1 VSVDEKLELTKDSTV
16 HEGKPP
22 TTGQCAVS
30 DSALSWTL
38 TEGVIELALHRAP
51 CNELGSESLEEL
63 EKFATAL
70 QLMQSD
76 AHALIIHSGL
86 KTGFCAGA
94 DLRELYL
101 RSQAMEKI
109 AAAKGVRDFLER
121 IHRVLNLIDAA
132 PLTTIAAVHGVTF
145 GGGFELALTCDL
157 IIADKMARFCFPEL
171 RLGLIPGFGGIP
183 RLKRDLGNAVVRDL
197 LLTGR
202 SINATK
208 AQQIGLVSQ
217 VVGEGEALRAA
228 RGTAAQLRKFD
239 RATAAAAKKFI
250 KPIPHEELR
259 QEIDMFCE
267 LFARPAVEAGLRKFV
282 ESTDA
287 QPYLP

>member
-1 VSVDEKLELTKDSTV
+1 V
-16 HEGKPP
+16 HEGKAI
-22 TTGQCAVS
+22 TVAGCAVGE
-30 DSALSWTL
+30 SALSWSL
-38 TEGVIELALHRAP
+38 KDGVIELALHRGP
-51 CNELGSESLEEL
+51 CNELGSASLEEL

-70 QLMQSD
+70 QLMQAE
-76 AHALIIHSGL
+76 AHALIIYSEL

-94 DLRELYL
+94 DLREMYQ
-101 RSQAMEKI
+101 RSQSMEK
-109 AAAKGVRDFLER
+109 AAVVKGVRDFLER

-145 GGGFELALTCDL
+145 GGGFELALACDL

-183 RLKRDLGNAVVRDL
+183 RLKRDLGNAIVRDL

-208 AQQIGLVSQ
+208 AQQVGLVSQ

-239 RATAAAAKKFI
+239 RSTAAAAKKFI

-259 QEIDMFCE
+259 LEIDLFCE

>member
-1 VSVDEKLELTKDSTV
+1 MEQYQ
-16 HEGKPP
+16 
-22 TTGQCAVS
+22 GQV
-30 DSALSWTL
+30 LSWVL
-38 TEGVIELALHRAP
+38 NNGIIELSLHRAP
-51 CNELGSESLEEL
+51 CNELGSLSLEEL
-63 EKFATAL
+63 EAFAAAL
-70 QLMQSD
+70 EGMQRH
-76 AHALIIHSGL
+76 AHALIIYSGL
-86 KTGFCAGA
+86 ECGFCAGA
-94 DLRELYL
+94 DLRELYQ
-101 RSQAMEKI
+101 RSQAMDK
-109 AAAKGVRDFLER
+109 AAALKGVRDFLER

-145 GGGFELALTCDL
+145 GGGFELALACDL

-202 SINATK
+202 SFNATK

-217 VVGEGEALRAA
+217 VVSEGEALRAA
-228 RGTAAQLRKFD
+228 RATAAQMGKFD
-239 RATAAAAKKFI
+239 HETAIVAKRFI

-259 QEIDMFCE
+259 LEIDIFCE
-267 LFARPAVEAGLRKFV
+267 LFERPTVQAGLRKFV

>member
-1 VSVDEKLELTKDSTV
+1 MLGTTKDTKV
-16 HEGKPP
+16 HEGKLESKL
-22 TTGQCAVS
+22 VS
-30 DSALSWTL
+30 GCGGSALSWTL
-38 TEGVIELALHRAP
+38 AEGVIELALHRAP
-51 CNELGSESLEEL
+51 CNELGSASLEEL
-63 EKFATAL
+63 EKFASAL
-70 QLMQSD
+70 ESMQ
-76 AHALIIHSGL
+76 AETHALIIYSKL
-86 KTGFCAGA
+86 KPGFCAGA
-94 DLRELYL
+94 DLRELYQQ
-101 RSQAMEKI
+101 SQTMDKAE
-109 AAAKGVRDFLER
+109 AVKGVRDFLER

-145 GGGFELALTCDL
+145 GGGFELALACDL

-202 SINATK
+202 SFNATK

-217 VVGEGEALRAA
+217 AVGEGEALRAA
-228 RGTAAQLRKFD
+228 RAMATQLRKFD
-239 RATAAAAKKFI
+239 RATVATAKKFI

-259 QEIDMFCE
+259 QEIDIFCE
-267 LFARPAVEAGLRKFV
+267 LFTRPAVQAGLRKFV

>member
-1 VSVDEKLELTKDSTV
+1 MLETTKDTKV
-16 HEGKPP
+16 HEGKRDFQLPDQC
-22 TTGQCAVS
+22 TGG
-30 DSALSWTL
+30 ALSWRL
-38 TEGVIELALHRAP
+38 ADGVIELALHREP
-51 CNELGSESLEEL
+51 CNELGSASLDEF
-63 EKFATAL
+63 EKFATCL
-70 QLMQSD
+70 EDMQAE
-76 AHALIIHSGL
+76 AHALVIYSEL
-86 KTGFCAGA
+86 KPGFCAGA
-94 DLRELYL
+94 DLRELYQ
-101 RSQAMEKI
+101 RSQAMEK
-109 AAAKGVRDFLER
+109 AEAAKGVRDFLER

-145 GGGFELALTCDL
+145 GGGFELALACDL

-197 LLTGR
+197 VLTGR
-202 SINATK
+202 SFNATK

-228 RGTAAQLRKFD
+228 RATAVQLGKFD
-239 RATAAAAKKFI
+239 RATVAAAKKFI
-250 KPIPHEELR
+250 KPIPREELR
-259 QEIDMFCE
+259 REIDMFCE
-267 LFARPAVEAGLRKFV
+267 LFARPAVQAGLKKFV